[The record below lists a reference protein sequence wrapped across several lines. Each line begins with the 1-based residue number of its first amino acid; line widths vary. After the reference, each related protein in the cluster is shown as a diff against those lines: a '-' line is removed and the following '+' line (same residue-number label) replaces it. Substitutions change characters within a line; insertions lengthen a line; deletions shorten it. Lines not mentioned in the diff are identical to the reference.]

1 MSFGFFGGFVR
12 CGTGSQG
19 DSLRLH
25 KMMKS
30 LLKTVILR
38 CSYAATARWRNDLR
52 RIKRSAIRRR
62 NHPVR
67 PAGGLRASRLIRPT
81 SATAAVA
88 DRNVRPRPKRRP
100 VRVGGRRATIPFMS
114 EVLDI
119 AAVAALVGDPAR
131 ANILCAL
138 LDGRALAA
146 GELAYAA
153 RVSPQ
158 TTSGHLAKLAA
169 AQLITSSP
177 QGRHRYFRLAGPHVA
192 AMLESI
198 MAVAA
203 IAPPRCRPVR
213 IADDMRTARMCY
225 DHVAGRLG
233 VGLADALRAR
243 DHVEFSDDGGVLTPS
258 GEVFLR
264 EFGIDIEAARHSK
277 RILLPPLHRLER
289 TAASSRRRGRR
300 RARRAP
306 PGSRLGR
313 ARARRTDPR
322 HHADGAPQSGTHIR
336 CRVARRAR
344 DGGSPVGGRAGVTAV
359 SRMILD
365 RIRCNC
371 TDSLGRGRA
380 CCIARRRPSDSSKSP
395 PAALRTSPRLRRLP
409 ASAPER

>member
-1 MSFGFFGGFVR
+1 
-12 CGTGSQG
+12 
-19 DSLRLH
+19 
-25 KMMKS
+25 
-30 LLKTVILR
+30 
-38 CSYAATARWRNDLR
+38 
-52 RIKRSAIRRR
+52 
-62 NHPVR
+62 
-67 PAGGLRASRLIRPT
+67 
-81 SATAAVA
+81 
-88 DRNVRPRPKRRP
+88 
-100 VRVGGRRATIPFMS
+100 MS

-138 LDGRALAA
+138 LDGRSLAA

-203 IAPPRCRPVR
+203 IAPPRGRPVR

-264 EFGIDIEAARHSK
+264 EFGIDVESARHSK
-277 RILLPPLHRLER
+277 RIFCRPCIDWSERRPHLAGAVGAALAARLLALGWVARVRDGRTLVITPIGRRNRER
-289 TAASSRRRGRR
+289 TFGVVLPDQRE
-300 RARRAP
+300 
-306 PGSRLGR
+306 
-313 ARARRTDPR
+313 T
-322 HHADGAPQSGTHIR
+322 
-336 CRVARRAR
+336 VAR
-344 DGGSPVGGRAGVTAV
+344 PLVAV
-359 SRMILD
+359 
-365 RIRCNC
+365 
-371 TDSLGRGRA
+371 
-380 CCIARRRPSDSSKSP
+380 
-395 PAALRTSPRLRRLP
+395 PA
-409 ASAPER
+409 

>member
-1 MSFGFFGGFVR
+1 
-12 CGTGSQG
+12 
-19 DSLRLH
+19 
-25 KMMKS
+25 
-30 LLKTVILR
+30 
-38 CSYAATARWRNDLR
+38 
-52 RIKRSAIRRR
+52 
-62 NHPVR
+62 
-67 PAGGLRASRLIRPT
+67 
-81 SATAAVA
+81 
-88 DRNVRPRPKRRP
+88 
-100 VRVGGRRATIPFMS
+100 MS

-277 RILLPPLHRLER
+277 RIFCRPCIDWSERRPHLAGAVGAALAVRLLALGWVARVRDGRTLVITPTGRRNLER
-289 TAASSRRRGRR
+289 TFGVVLPDERE
-300 RARRAP
+300 
-306 PGSRLGR
+306 
-313 ARARRTDPR
+313 T
-322 HHADGAPQSGTHIR
+322 
-336 CRVARRAR
+336 VAR
-344 DGGSPVGGRAGVTAV
+344 PLVAV
-359 SRMILD
+359 
-365 RIRCNC
+365 
-371 TDSLGRGRA
+371 
-380 CCIARRRPSDSSKSP
+380 
-395 PAALRTSPRLRRLP
+395 PA
-409 ASAPER
+409 